1 MLPPLIQR
9 RGRSHRTEERGV
21 TMALVALSLVA
32 IISMGAVSIDIGTL
46 YQASAEAQGAA
57 DAAALAGARTIAMS
71 GLTGDPTNG
80 ASGGTASWA
89 KICGGAGSPASL
101 AAIAIAEQNT
111 VGRLAPT
118 VTVTYSAGSAAAGS
132 AGNDCTA
139 AGAGFGVNPVVT
151 VKVQQPN
158 LPTFFAHIFGLFNSN
173 WNKASVSATAS
184 AEAFNSSNAGSYA
197 IQPRCVKP
205 WISPNYIPLNPGGC
219 TSPVVPNSCNPFV
232 TTSSGAITNP
242 GILAA
247 GSGVICEIFGL
258 LPNLTHPRAEA
269 K

>member
-1 MLPPLIQR
+1 MVPPLIQR
-9 RGRSHRTEERGV
+9 RARSPRTRERGV

-32 IISMGAVSIDIGTL
+32 IISMAALSIDIGTL
-46 YQASAEAQGAA
+46 YQASAEAQRAA

-118 VTVTYSAGSAAAGS
+118 ATVNYSAGSAAAGS
-132 AGNDCTA
+132 GGPDCT
-139 AGAGFGVNPVVT
+139 GISGFGVNPVVT

-173 WNKASVSATAS
+173 WKAVSVSATAS
-184 AEAFNSSNAGSYA
+184 ADAFN
-197 IQPRCVKP
+197 
-205 WISPNYIPLNPGGC
+205 
-219 TSPVVPNSCNPFV
+219 
-232 TTSSGAITNP
+232 
-242 GILAA
+242 
-247 GSGVICEIFGL
+247 
-258 LPNLTHPRAEA
+258 
-269 K
+269 